1 MVSKMRKVIILY
13 ELISREYNICQ
24 MIKKK
29 IEEMGGEAYIFSITF
44 EWYDAVVLS
53 KKIKIDFVLM
63 PWMYIDHNY
72 ELVQP
77 FIENNPDV
85 KLGNFH
91 HEEISSPAYE
101 SVLLPK
107 SENAKNSMLHFVWTK
122 TFAQLLVSCGVRE
135 ENIFVIGNPRC
146 DEGRSINKTRLE
158 LAEEY
163 NLDFNK
169 KWILYAETRDNSNK
183 LLALNKRDLLGLGI
197 TESIYDRA
205 VHFDLESLEKTIEQL
220 HELPN
225 CFFDK
230 YEIIYRPHP
239 GHSANCDI
247 DQRVHVITDYS
258 IYEWL
263 NVAEIYVTWQS
274 TSIFESD
281 LMGVVSFLHEPVK
294 REDRFRVRGLDE
306 YPKINDI
313 FDLMNVDFESVKSK
327 QKNGNI
333 YKKYLGECDGDSVK
347 NVAETIVR
355 LIDNPPAGYKANYMG
370 IRKYR
375 IWRERI
381 FELVTRIFVKTN
393 ILQSLHYPNTAY
405 LRIRD
410 IPYKKGNI
418 Q

>member
-1 MVSKMRKVIILY
+1 MQRVIILY
-13 ELISREYNICQ
+13 ELISREYNVCQ
-24 MIKKK
+24 KIKRE
-29 IEEMGGEAYIFSITF
+29 IENMGGEAYVFSITF
-44 EWYDAVVLS
+44 EWYDAVALS
-53 KKIKIDFVLM
+53 SKIKIDFIMM
-63 PWMYIDHNY
+63 PWMYTDHNY

-77 FIENNPDV
+77 FIEHNPDV

-101 SVLLPK
+101 NVLLPK

-122 TFAQLLVSCGVRE
+122 TFAESLIACGVRE
-135 ENIFVIGNPRC
+135 ENIFIIGNPRC

-183 LLALNKRDLLGLGI
+183 LIALNKRDLLGLGI

-205 VHFDLESLEKTIEQL
+205 VHFDLESLGKTIEQL
-220 HELPN
+220 HKLPN
-225 CFFDK
+225 CFFNK

-239 GHSANCDI
+239 GHNANCDI

-281 LMGVVSFLHEPVK
+281 LMGVVSFLHEPIN
-294 REDRFRVRGLDE
+294 RDDRFRVRGLDE
-306 YPKINDI
+306 YHKIV
-313 FDLMNVDFESVKSK
+313 DLIELDSIDLENIKNK
-327 QKNGNI
+327 QIKRAV
-333 YKKYLGECDGDSVK
+333 YKKYLGECDGKSVK
-347 NVAETIVR
+347 NIAKKIMDF
-355 LIDNPPAGYKANYMG
+355 IDHPLDGYKANFIG

-375 IWRERI
+375 LWKERI
-381 FELVTRIFVKTN
+381 FEIVTRIFVHLN
-393 ILQSLHYPNTAY
+393 ILQCLHYPNTSY

-410 IPYKKGNI
+410 IPYKDGNCSI
-418 Q
+418 E